1 MGFFKTVKNIIKS
14 ELNKDKRL
22 EKSFIEYDEIL
33 NEEETQTTIKNEKEK
48 EYYEILE
55 VEYGESFNKIKSSY
69 KKLLKKYHPDFFRND
84 KEKYEKAVKIS
95 KKINEA
101 YSYFERKNI
110 WTYF

>member
-1 MGFFKTVKNIIKS
+1 MSFFKRVKNIIKS
-14 ELNKDKRL
+14 ELNKDKGLRN
-22 EKSFIEYDEIL
+22 SFIEYDEIL
-33 NEEETQTTIKNEKEK
+33 NKEETVQTTIKNEKEN

-55 VEYGESFNKIKSSY
+55 VEYGASFKEIKSSY

-110 WTYF
+110 

>member
-1 MGFFKTVKNIIKS
+1 MSFFKRVKNIIKS
-14 ELNKDKRL
+14 ELNKDKGLRN
-22 EKSFIEYDEIL
+22 SFIEYDEIL
-33 NEEETQTTIKNEKEK
+33 NKEETVQTKIKNEKEN

-55 VEYGESFNKIKSSY
+55 VEYGASFKEIKSSY

-110 WTYF
+110 